1 MLKGTLVIE
10 KWSTILLVKVT
21 KLWSFAKARNFLIAK
36 IKKKKKKRDTSSEK
50 YVSTIFLQISKLI
63 GRAKEHQSW

>member
-10 KWSTILLVKVT
+10 KWSAILLVKVT

-36 IKKKKKKRDTSSEK
+36 KKKKKKKDTRSEK
-50 YVSTIFLQISKLI
+50 YVSAIYLQISKLI

>member
-21 KLWSFAKARNFLIAK
+21 KLWSFAKTRNFLIAK
-36 IKKKKKKRDTSSEK
+36 IKEKKKRDTSSEK